1 MNIVRFAI
9 ITAAAIGGT
18 AFSQEPFNLP
28 VPPPPMHDGNVMLY
42 MQKGPMSAGPDVTFL
57 SAEFGMEGKVVK
69 GAPYSAQAVTEFTQT
84 LADGNRISRNNTSS
98 VARDSDGRTRREHS
112 LGAIGPFAPSV
123 EAPKMVSIHDP
134 VAGKTYMLDV
144 NMKTASVMPELPHL
158 ATEAMAGV
166 HVGHAAGVQLSDQMV
181 TAHAGAVGA
190 AGPVGAFHISVLGKE
205 DDASVKT
212 ESLGS
217 QTIQGVNATG
227 TRTIRTIAAG
237 QIGNDRPIEIT
248 RETWYS
254 PELQITVMSKTSDP
268 RTGDSVY
275 RLTNVDRSEPPAAQF
290 VVPSD
295 YTVKDSKAIF
305 TTGAAVKVQP

>member
-1 MNIVRFAI
+1 MNCIRFAI
-9 ITAAAIGGT
+9 IIAGAMGGT
-18 AFSQEPFNLP
+18 AFSQEPLSLP
-28 VPPPPMHDGNVMLY
+28 PLPPPPHDGNAVFY
-42 MQKGPMSAGPDVTFL
+42 MQRGPLTGGPDVTFV

-84 LADGNRISRNNTSS
+84 LADGNRISRSTSSS
-98 VARDSDGRTRREHS
+98 VARDSEGRTRREHS
-112 LGAIGPFAPSV
+112 LGAIGPFSTSG

-134 VAGKTYMLDV
+134 VTGKNYMLDV
-144 NMKTASVMPELPHL
+144 NTKTANVMPDLPPHL
-158 ATEAMAGV
+158 PPEEMAAMPAGHMAGAQQV
-166 HVGHAAGVQLSDQMV
+166 V
-181 TAHAGAVGA
+181 TAHAGAI
-190 AGPVGAFHISVLGKE
+190 GAFHLSVAGKE
-205 DDASVKT
+205 DEASVKS

-217 QTIQGVNATG
+217 QTIAGVNATG
-227 TRTIRTIAAG
+227 TRTTRTIAAG